1 MVINSGIG
9 ERACVQGT
17 LLAAS
22 YPLIPSEAQV
32 VTVVEGALG
41 HGSTV

>member
-22 YPLIPSEAQV
+22 YPLIPSEARV